1 MTNYDPIISRI
12 IRKMS
17 SSTWIQSGGYQYEQY
32 IYNPLSF
39 WVRWGTTSIC
49 EGFLFLS
56 LSYFLFAISHSSPSS
71 SLFRISHCQ
80 PPSFLCTDNPC
91 SNPSPAPRL
100 GPHLIHRAAESSPM
114 VFSQEPSLPPRASNN
129 KLAAKLFASSTEQPK
144 VSGTSCLHLFLQR
157 RQPVMIFSKE
167 LFPKWVS
174 GQRSFSECK

>member
-1 MTNYDPIISRI
+1 MNITILEQLRSLRED
-12 IRKMS
+12 
-17 SSTWIQSGGYQYEQY
+17 TWEKPREKWWRWALCFTIAFLAEYGG
-32 IYNPLSF
+32 NDDDA
-39 WVRWGTTSIC
+39 GND
-49 EGFLFLS
+49 
-56 LSYFLFAISHSSPSS
+56 
-71 SLFRISHCQ
+71 CQ

>member
-100 GPHLIHRAAESSPM
+100 GPHLIVADEDFPARSLRHVQVIINSPPNYLHRQLSSPRSAAPH
-114 VFSQEPSLPPRASNN
+114 VCTFSC
-129 KLAAKLFASSTEQPK
+129 
-144 VSGTSCLHLFLQR
+144 SGGSR
-157 RQPVMIFSKE
+157 
-167 LFPKWVS
+167 
-174 GQRSFSECK
+174 